1 MEIFRFS
8 KARLDYQPLVF
19 LENSPATLPL
29 IFPLLDFSTALL
41 ASIQLTFN
49 QLEVG
54 PSTLQQLFVGSLF
67 HHLSDATTVELGRLG
82 CAAGMNVYTF
92 LLYIQQMNRDVYMY
106 ICILLVYVGSPQERK
121 NWCCSPDQP
130 LSSGLSTFDH
140 TDLVAVFH
148 GAKAVGDDHH
158 RHATCTGQGWWD
170 EISMRFPWQF
180 QWTFSGVNNR
190 DGIPGE
196 TLGNPISRETNLD
209 LFTSLQSD
217 RVPKQADNSILI
229 VINFDAIQIMLALEK
244 SLIVSLFRC
253 LELGSPHEPCLMV
266 FPNNKGI
273 LGMAHS
279 DTNPFPSSIGSV
291 PYIVGGLNVHFR
303 WFNSN

>member
-1 MEIFRFS
+1 MIWVYHHFRKPPDIEPFS
-8 KARLDYQPLVF
+8 SMKKTVQHPSTTGLAVENPSMNGNFPFFPKPAWITNHSSFWKIHQQLCRWFFHCFVRQHSADIQPIG
-19 LENSPATLPL
+19 SRTLHASAAL
-29 IFPLLDFSTALL
+29 RGFPLPPPERCNYGWAWKTGMCRS
-41 ASIQLTFN
+41 
-49 QLEVG
+49 
-54 PSTLQQLFVGSLF
+54 
-67 HHLSDATTVELGRLG
+67 
-82 CAAGMNVYTF
+82 MNVYTF

-196 TLGNPISRETNLD
+196 TLGNPISRKQIWIYLPPCNLTGFQSKQTI
-209 LFTSLQSD
+209 LSLLW
-217 RVPKQADNSILI
+217 SILM
-229 VINFDAIQIMLALEK
+229 QSK
-244 SLIVSLFRC
+244 SCWL
-253 LELGSPHEPCLMV
+253 
-266 FPNNKGI
+266 
-273 LGMAHS
+273 
-279 DTNPFPSSIGSV
+279 
-291 PYIVGGLNVHFR
+291 
-303 WFNSN
+303 